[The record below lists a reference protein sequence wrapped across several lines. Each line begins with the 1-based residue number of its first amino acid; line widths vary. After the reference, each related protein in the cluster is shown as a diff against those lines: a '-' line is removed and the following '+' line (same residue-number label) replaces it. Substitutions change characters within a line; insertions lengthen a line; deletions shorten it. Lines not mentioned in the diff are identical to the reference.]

1 MTEPID
7 LARASPARL
16 YDALLGGKNHFE
28 VDRKLCHQLLELA
41 PDLRTLCTENR
52 RWLAEATS
60 RMATEG
66 RIDQF
71 LDLGAGLPTA
81 RNTHDV
87 VLPLNLAAKVVY
99 VDNDLTA
106 ISHGQALLADEKS
119 SFFADADLADPAAV
133 LAHPA
138 VKAGLDLSRPVGIL
152 FGLSL
157 HSVTDLDQAV
167 GAVSDYL
174 AAVPSGS
181 YLALTHP
188 LNPRDRS
195 RLAEFATGIE
205 VKLQSA
211 FPSGGRFRTRDE
223 IGRFVTGLDLV
234 KPGLVDLTAWWP
246 KDEQNLCTTGAGQ
259 LLMVALGRK
268 P

>member
-28 VDRKLCHQLLELA
+28 VDRKLCHELLDLA

-52 RWLAEATS
+52 RWLAEAIT
-60 RMATEG
+60 RMTTEG

-81 RNTHDV
+81 QNTHDV
-87 VLPLNLAAKVVY
+87 ALRLNLAAKVVY

-106 ISHGQALLADEKS
+106 ISHGRALLADEKS

-133 LAHPA
+133 LAHHA
-138 VKAGLDLSRPVGIL
+138 VTAGLDLHRPVGLL

-157 HSVTDLDQAV
+157 HSVTDLDEAV
-167 GAVSDYL
+167 QVVGDYL

-188 LNPRDRS
+188 LNPHDGS
-195 RLAEFATGIE
+195 RLSSFSTGIAA
-205 VKLQSA
+205 KLKSA
-211 FPSGGRFRTRDE
+211 FPWGRFRTRDE
-223 IGRFVTGLDLV
+223 IARLVTGLDLV
-234 KPGLVDLTAWWP
+234 RPGLVDLTGWWP
-246 KDEQNLCTTGAGQ
+246 ADEQNLSRTGAGQ